1 MDKEETTQYIIGKN
15 ELEVTGFWGTEP
27 LKALVKSYLKE
38 QISIR
43 KAGNTTVVD
52 LTKEENQ

>member
-1 MDKEETTQYIIGKN
+1 MDKRETTRYIIGNN

-43 KAGNTTVVD
+43 KDSNTTVVD
-52 LTKEENQ
+52 LTKEESQ